1 MAEAATNGRILIVED
16 DGIIAARLQSILT
29 GLGYT
34 VAAVVASGEEAIE
47 RAAETRPGLVLMD
60 VRLAG
65 AMDGI
70 EAGGQI
76 RARWNIPVVYLTAH
90 MDDNLLQ
97 RAMLTEPYGY
107 LVKPVQ
113 DRELRATIE
122 MALYKHRME
131 WQLRE
136 SEVRLQTIADFT
148 YDWEYWVGVD
158 GRYLFVSPSCER
170 ITGYRA
176 DEFTQNPGLLET
188 IVHPD
193 DRPIVGRHL
202 DERFESDEATTL
214 DFRILTRAGEERW
227 ISHVCTPVYAAD
239 GRPLGRRASNRDI
252 TGRKRA
258 ESQREA
264 ALSQRE
270 AALEAL
276 RRRERDFSTLV
287 ENAADM
293 IVRFDA
299 NLRHVY
305 CNPAVERQLG
315 IPVQTFLGKTS
326 LEVSGQ
332 REQAQFID
340 RSLRKALETG
350 QELQVE
356 QSYPTPSGVKH
367 FQTRIVPE
375 FDPDGHI
382 ESLLAI
388 TRDITGRVQ
397 AESQREAALSQ
408 REAAL
413 EALRRSM
420 EQLTATQA
428 QLIQAAKLAAVG
440 ELAAG
445 VAHELNNPLT
455 SILGFAELLLN
466 SLLPDGSFRHDLEI
480 IAKQARRA
488 RDIVRNLLDFAR
500 QTRPQRL
507 PADVNSL
514 LCQTLDLV
522 RQHLENNGVVI
533 EEDYAPDLGLL
544 TLDAGQMKQ
553 VFLNLITNASHAMP
567 EGGKLTLRTNRLGDE
582 VVIAISDTGEGMP
595 LEVRE
600 HIFEPFFTT
609 KPTGEGTGLGLSISL
624 GIVQEHGGR
633 IAVESQVGQGSTFT
647 VWLPIGCVGTDHSR

>member
-1 MAEAATNGRILIVED
+1 MTEGAVNERILIVED
-16 DGIIAARLQSILT
+16 DGIIAVHLQSILT
-29 GLGYT
+29 GLGYA
-34 VAAVVASGEEAIE
+34 VAALVASGEEAIE
-47 RAAETRPGLVLMD
+47 LAAEIQPGLVLMD

-65 AMDGI
+65 TMDGI

-76 RARWNIPVVYLTAH
+76 RARWNIPVVYMTAH
-90 MDDNLLQ
+90 MDDDLLQ
-97 RAMLTEPYGY
+97 RAMLTDPYGY

-113 DRELRATIE
+113 DRELHATIE

-131 WQLRE
+131 QHLRE
-136 SEVRLQTIADFT
+136 SEERFRTVADFT

-176 DEFTQNPGLLET
+176 DEFTRNPGLLET

-193 DRPIVGRHL
+193 DRPAVGRHL

-214 DFRILTRAGEERW
+214 DFRILTRTGEERW

-239 GRPLGRRASNRDI
+239 GRSLGRRASNRDI
-252 TGRKRA
+252 TERKWA

-270 AALEAL
+270 VALEAL

-299 NLRHVY
+299 GLRHTY

-315 IPVQTFLGKTS
+315 VPVQTFLGKTA
-326 LEVSGQ
+326 LEVGGQ
-332 REQAQFID
+332 RQQAEFID
-340 RSLRKALETG
+340 RSLRKVLGTG

-356 QSYPTPSGVKH
+356 QSYPTPSGVKY

-375 FDPDGHI
+375 FAPDGHI

-397 AESQREAALSQ
+397 AEAQ

-420 EQLTATQA
+420 EQLKATEA

-500 QTRPQRL
+500 QTKPQRL

-522 RQHLENNGVVI
+522 RQHLENSGVVI
-533 EEDYAPDLGLL
+533 VEDYASDLGLL
-544 TLDAGQMKQ
+544 TLDAGQMRQ
-553 VFLNLITNASHAMP
+553 VFLNLITNAAHAMP
-567 EGGKLTLRTNRLGDE
+567 EGGKLTLHTARLGDE
-582 VVIAISDTGEGMP
+582 VAVAISDTGGGIPPEI
-595 LEVRE
+595 RE

-609 KPTGEGTGLGLSISL
+609 KPVGQGTGLGLSISL

-633 IAVESQVGQGSTFT
+633 ITVESQAGQGSTFT
-647 VWLPIGCVGTDHSR
+647 VWLPIGCVDTDHSR

>member
-16 DGIIAARLQSILT
+16 DGIIAARLRSILT
-29 GLGYT
+29 RLGFA

-47 RAAETRPGLVLMD
+47 RAAETQPGLVLMD
-60 VRLAG
+60 VQLAG
-65 AMDGI
+65 NMDGI

-76 RARWNIPVVYLTAH
+76 RAQWNIPVVYMTAH
-90 MDDNLLQ
+90 MDDTLLQ
-97 RAMLTEPYGY
+97 RAMLTDPYGY

-131 WQLRE
+131 RQLRE
-136 SEVRLQTIADFT
+136 SEERLQTIADFT

-158 GRYLFVSPSCER
+158 GRYVYVSPSCER
-170 ITGYRA
+170 IAGYRA
-176 DEFTQNPGLLET
+176 DEFMQDPDLLRA
-188 IVHPD
+188 IVHSED
-193 DRPIVGRHL
+193 HAAIGQHL
-202 DERFESDEATTL
+202 DDDFESGEEDAL

-227 ISHVCTPVYAAD
+227 ISHVCTPVYGAD
-239 GRPLGRRASNRDI
+239 GRWLGRRASNRDI
-252 TGRKRA
+252 TERKRA
-258 ESQREA
+258 E
-264 ALSQRE
+264 SQRE

-299 NLRHVY
+299 DLRHTY

-315 IPVQTFLGKTS
+315 IPAQTFLGKTS
-326 LEVSGQ
+326 LEVAGQ

-340 RSLRKALETG
+340 RSLRKVLETG
-350 QELQVE
+350 QEQQVE

-388 TRDITGRVQ
+388 TRDITARVQ
-397 AESQREAALSQ
+397 AESERIS
-408 REAAL
+408 AL
-413 EALRRSM
+413 EALRQSM
-420 EQLTATQA
+420 EQLKATEA

-445 VAHELNNPLT
+445 VAHEINNPLT

-466 SLLPDGSFRHDLEI
+466 TSPPDVPFRRDLEI
-480 IAKQARRA
+480 IDHQAARA

-500 QTRPQRL
+500 QTKFQRQ
-507 PADVNSL
+507 ACDVNRVVQ
-514 LCQTLDLV
+514 QTLDLI
-522 RQHLENNGVVI
+522 RQHLEKSGVVI
-533 EEDYAPDLGLL
+533 EEQYDPQLGLL
-544 TLDAGQMKQ
+544 TLDGGQMKQ
-553 VFLNLITNASHAMP
+553 VFLNLITNASQAMP
-567 EGGKLTLRTNRLGDE
+567 GGGRLRVSTARVGDE
-582 VVIAISDTGEGMP
+582 VVVAVSDTGAGIPPE
-595 LEVRE
+595 LRDR
-600 HIFEPFFTT
+600 IFDPFFTA
-609 KPTGEGTGLGLSISL
+609 KPTGQGTGLGLSVSL

-633 IAVESQVGQGSTFT
+633 ITVESQLGQPASGSGPGGSTFS
-647 VWLPIGCVGTDHSR
+647 VWLPVECKDTDRS